1 MPVSSLRTSTK
12 GAPRLAPPVVLPAA
26 SRHFAQR
33 FSGGIT
39 PALTTHDHG
48 RGRWPGLVRGP
59 ALSGAGRRPRRPT
72 SRRLVPVL
80 GAHAT
85 RDLRPP
91 GRRDPGRLGGD
102 VRPQPVDDGQAD
114 VQQPPAQGGDGRLLV
129 EPSARAPD
137 GRRCDVLPGVVR
149 HHDPHLRVDPVRL
162 AAPALDRAPCDGP
175 VPRQRGLHQGRAQ
188 REPGTGAARAAHR
201 RHRRRLQRARREAVR
216 QDAHRLPRRP
226 VVALVPAVLRPHRP
240 PHGLPEDHGPQL
252 GQCVRRRSGGDA
264 RPT

>member
-12 GAPRLAPPVVLPAA
+12 GAPKLAAPVVLPAA

-39 PALTTHDHG
+39 PALTSTITDAGGG
-48 RGRWPGLVRGP
+48 RAWFEDQLYP
-59 ALSGAGRRPRRPT
+59 AQVA
-72 SRRLVPVL
+72 
-80 GAHAT
+80 
-85 RDLRPP
+85 
-91 GRRDPGRLGGD
+91 DPGGLR
-102 VRPQPVDDGQAD
+102 VDGWFPSLARTPRELFDRQAD
-114 VQQPPAQGGDGRLLV
+114 ETQGAWEVMYDLSRWTMARRMFSSRQLKEVMVDFWSNLLHV
-129 EPSARAPD
+129 PLMDDDAMFYRVSYD
-137 GRRCDVLPGVVR
+137 T
-149 HHDPHLRVDPVRL
+149 HDPHLRVDPVRL

-240 PHGLPEDHGPQL
+240 PH
-252 GQCVRRRSGGDA
+252 RAS
-264 RPT
+264 